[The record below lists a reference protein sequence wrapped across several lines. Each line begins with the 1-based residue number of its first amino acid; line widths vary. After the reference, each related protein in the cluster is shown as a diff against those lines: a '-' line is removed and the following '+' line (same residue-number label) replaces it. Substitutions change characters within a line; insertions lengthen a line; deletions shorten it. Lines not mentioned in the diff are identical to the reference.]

1 MAYNV
6 NKKARMKDVKN
17 LAAQIKALID
27 ELSGRIDNLE
37 ELAEGLLSVTN
48 SVIANIEK
56 GESA

>member
-17 LAAQIKALID
+17 LAAQIKALTD

-37 ELAEGLLSVTN
+37 NLAEGLLSVTN
-48 SVIANIEK
+48 SVIANIER